1 MPKEKLYKV
10 HIKKP
15 EVLTLHFANHEI
27 TVNNLASLPDPLLL
41 HDVKQVEM
49 DELFRAGIVLMAVEE
64 EIVE

>member
-10 HIKKP
+10 NIKKP
-15 EVLTLHFANHEI
+15 TVITLHYANHEI

-41 HDVKQVEM
+41 RDVKQHEM
-49 DELFRAGIVLMAVEE
+49 DELFRAGIVIMATE